1 MKRAKLWRYSKKG
14 QSSPSLKPIPESRPL
29 KLYHDIHS
37 MPLSRYMDCDCD
49 ENLFALVI
57 TGNATIEQLNDAWA
71 NIKEQV
77 AEIGGNDTHSLLRS
91 LYKEVSELSLLYQE
105 IISIVDSLRLT
116 MAICIEK
123 SYDLPQ
129 DIFDQQKANHKKLNK
144 YLNSNFKFNIWD
156 VEGYVRDLSGIIIRS
171 GSIKIKL
178 DLRMMAYE
186 QVKSKV
192 QSAGTGEKRT
202 RQYYDRLLI
211 NISDYSKYEITEE
224 VTVSKFFERVK
235 RYTEYCKTLQN
246 KTR

>member
-14 QSSPSLKPIPESRPL
+14 QSSKSLKPTLELKPL
-29 KLYHDIHS
+29 KLFQDIHS
-37 MPLSRYMDCDCD
+37 MPLSRYIDCDCD

-57 TGNATIEQLNDAWA
+57 SGTATIEQLNDAWHI
-71 NIKEQV
+71 IKEQV

-91 LYKEVSELSLLYQE
+91 LYKEVSELSLLYNE

-116 MAICIEK
+116 MAICIDR

-129 DIFDQQKANHKKLNK
+129 EIFSQQKINHQKLNK
-144 YLNSNFKFNIWD
+144 YLQSNFKFNIWD
-156 VEGYVRDLSGIIIRS
+156 IENYVRDLSGAITRS

-186 QVKSKV
+186 QVKVKV
-192 QSAGTGEKRT
+192 QSSGTNEKRT

-246 KTR
+246 RKG